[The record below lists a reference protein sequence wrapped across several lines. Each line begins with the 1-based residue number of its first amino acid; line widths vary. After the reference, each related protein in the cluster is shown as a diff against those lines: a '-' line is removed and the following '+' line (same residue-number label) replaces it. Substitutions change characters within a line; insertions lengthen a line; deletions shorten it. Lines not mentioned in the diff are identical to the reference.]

1 MLLRQGGPT
10 PGSTEVPQALVQVIF
25 SKCFM
30 SSVTRA
36 LAAESGVRAL
46 VLVPCVTADL
56 SPGHAGHGGALE
68 VGKCGREHLRDSG
81 RVCFP
86 KSIEITCLWNGLYR
100 PSTDWLKVSPDSGR
114 RQQASV
120 PGSKASAVPSQ

>member
-1 MLLRQGGPT
+1 M
-10 PGSTEVPQALVQVIF
+10 
-25 SKCFM
+25 
-30 SSVTRA
+30 
-36 LAAESGVRAL
+36 

-86 KSIEITCLWNGLYR
+86 KSIEITCLWNGLHR